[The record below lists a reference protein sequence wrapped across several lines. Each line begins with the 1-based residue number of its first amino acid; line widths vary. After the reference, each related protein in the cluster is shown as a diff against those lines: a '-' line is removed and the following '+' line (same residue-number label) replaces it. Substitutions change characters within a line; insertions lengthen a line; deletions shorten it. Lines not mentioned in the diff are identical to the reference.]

1 MPIYTPTFKIRI
13 AGVEYT
19 NEVLSNATITAGRND
34 FFEPTQPS
42 YCNLELINLSGTSPA
57 INLLDVV
64 NIQVKDTN
72 NVFVDLF
79 TGEVSSVQNT
89 LEGAG
94 ANDQYANTVQVQ
106 AIGFLG
112 LLVKRYAGAVSYPQE
127 FDGQHRLLAL
137 VKSQCSIYFHV
148 ATYCTITYIITSV
161 PSFTICKERSLF
173 TVVVT
178 PPFTYCIWIGWCW
191 IWIFTVLNWTKKPIR
206 CATNIKTR
214 L

>member
-127 FDGQHRLLAL
+127 FDGQRIERILEETLYTAWEDL
-137 VKSQCSIYFHV
+137 SNSFNSFSLGSIGLGLSAKAAV
-148 ATYCTITYIITSV
+148 NPIIAIIAKIV
-161 PSFTICKERSLF
+161 FNLF
-173 TVVVT
+173 A
-178 PPFTYCIWIGWCW
+178 FIS
-191 IWIFTVLNWTKKPIR
+191 
-206 CATNIKTR
+206 
-214 L
+214 